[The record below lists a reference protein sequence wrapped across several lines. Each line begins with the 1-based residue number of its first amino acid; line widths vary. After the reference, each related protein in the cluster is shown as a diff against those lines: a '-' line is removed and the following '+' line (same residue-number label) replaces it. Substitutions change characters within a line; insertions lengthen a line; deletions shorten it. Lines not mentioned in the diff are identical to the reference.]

1 MHFGPPDSETQL
13 NWRISAADRLRLT
26 YADVEA
32 RNPLDQQQTARNSG
46 SAGWLR
52 DWGQG
57 WSSALFYYG
66 DDALNGYRF
75 ERVDTRI
82 AKRIPLGRLIGSVCL
97 GIICLFASLAGRAAE
112 IVLTGVE
119 NTPGVQSFTQ
129 ALSIRRPEDRVRFS
143 ALANLPAPS
152 QLPSG
157 TRLILLDLPSLDW
170 RLQDAQGPATLVLRI
185 NRLQA
190 RQRLGNNLPDRLSLL
205 WSDPP
210 LDRQLRLIQSLLP
223 QARRIGVLYDR
234 HSEFFLKELHQ
245 QAQPLGLEI
254 VAKRWDNTGDS
265 RPLQALLKNSDVLLG
280 LDDNDLYNPKTAKN
294 LLLSSYARQL
304 ALIGP
309 NAAFVKAGSLASTY
323 SDQNDWLATLDTL
336 LDRPTGSW
344 PRALYPQ
351 QFKVTSNPQVARSL
365 GIEPIDEQNV
375 ATRLA
380 EGEQRP

>member
-1 MHFGPPDSETQL
+1 M
-13 NWRISAADRLRLT
+13 
-26 YADVEA
+26 
-32 RNPLDQQQTARNSG
+32 DQCQSWMKPTRS
-46 SAGWLR
+46 
-52 DWGQG
+52 
-57 WSSALFYYG
+57 
-66 DDALNGYRF
+66 RF
-75 ERVDTRI
+75 
-82 AKRIPLGRLIGSVCL
+82 IGSVCL
-97 GIICLFASLAGRAAE
+97 GLICLFASLAGRAAE
-112 IVLTGVE
+112 IVLTGAVDS
-119 NTPGVQSFTQ
+119 PGVRSFTR
-129 ALSIRRPEDRVRFS
+129 ALSTLRPEDRVRFS
-143 ALANLPAPS
+143 LLATLPAPN
-152 QLPSG
+152 QLPSD

-170 RLQDAQGPATLVLRI
+170 RLRDAQGPATLVLRI

-190 RQRLGNNLPDRLSLL
+190 RQRLGNNLPARLSLL

-223 QARRIGVLYDR
+223 QARRVGVLYDR
-234 HSEFFLKELHQ
+234 HSEFLLKELRQ

-254 VAKRWDNTGDS
+254 VAERWDNTGDS

-309 NAAFVKAGSLASTY
+309 NDAFVKAGSLASTY

-336 LDRPTGSW
+336 LDRPTGDW

-351 QFKVTSNPQVARSL
+351 QFKVTSNPQVTRSL
-365 GIEPIDEQNV
+365 GMEPIDEQSV